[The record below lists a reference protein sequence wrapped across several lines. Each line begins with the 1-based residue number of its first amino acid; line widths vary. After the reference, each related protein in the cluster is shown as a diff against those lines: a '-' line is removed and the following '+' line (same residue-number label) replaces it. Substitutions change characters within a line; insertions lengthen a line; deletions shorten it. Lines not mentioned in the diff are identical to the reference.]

1 MPEEPEDEGA
11 TGLPPHPLDRVWFHP
26 SELGV
31 APATAG
37 ASAPRREW
45 SIAIA
50 GAVCGIVLTVAALAA
65 TGALESGDAGSGSAS
80 GLTPVFAR
88 LQSDRAA
95 ELVADATP
103 SIVAVRAQS
112 VGESTGSGVVLGG
125 DRIVTSAALVAGAT
139 AVSVTTSRG
148 RVLPAS
154 VIGVD
159 PETDLAVL
167 DVKGS
172 DLPAA
177 QLGSADGLSVG
188 SWVLALGAAGGER
201 RWASQGVVSELGV
214 IVVRA
219 DGTTMS
225 GLLTTDVERSD
236 RAGGALLIDDDGA
249 VVGVLSRA
257 APGHAVP
264 VEMVREVAEQLAT
277 SGRVRH
283 ASLGIEAVDAAER
296 GGGGALVQAVTAG
309 GPADGAGVKVG
320 DVITGFG
327 DQRVADVAD
336 LLAALAHRRPGD
348 PVDLAVWRSDK
359 RVERTATLV
368 ERP

>member
-1 MPEEPEDEGA
+1 
-11 TGLPPHPLDRVWFHP
+11 
-26 SELGV
+26 
-31 APATAG
+31 
-37 ASAPRREW
+37 
-45 SIAIA
+45 
-50 GAVCGIVLTVAALAA
+50 
-65 TGALESGDAGSGSAS
+65 
-80 GLTPVFAR
+80 
-88 LQSDRAA
+88 
-95 ELVADATP
+95 
-103 SIVAVRAQS
+103 
-112 VGESTGSGVVLGG
+112 
-125 DRIVTSAALVAGAT
+125 
-139 AVSVTTSRG
+139 
-148 RVLPAS
+148 
-154 VIGVD
+154 
-159 PETDLAVL
+159 
-167 DVKGS
+167 
-172 DLPAA
+172 
-177 QLGSADGLSVG
+177 
-188 SWVLALGAAGGER
+188 
-201 RWASQGVVSELGV
+201 
-214 IVVRA
+214 
-219 DGTTMS
+219 MS